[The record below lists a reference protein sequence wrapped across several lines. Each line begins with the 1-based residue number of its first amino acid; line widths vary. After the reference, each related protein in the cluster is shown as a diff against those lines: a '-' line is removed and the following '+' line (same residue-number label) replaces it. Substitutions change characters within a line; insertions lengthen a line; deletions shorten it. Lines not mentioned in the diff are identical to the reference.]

1 MEAPPSR
8 RCEISAKAMLPRG
21 NNRSAKLVQSG
32 LVRRTKSSTR
42 QVAKPVRPRAPKL
55 QPIHGETV
63 FDPETFLARAGLGR
77 RILRLKKSEV
87 AYAQG
92 DRADA
97 IFYVQKGQL
106 KITVTSA
113 RGKEATIAL
122 VGSGEFLGENCMAS
136 IHPLRLSTA
145 TAMTECALL
154 KINKAEMVRVLHQ
167 EPALSDMFVTF
178 LLLRNARIQADLV
191 DQLFNSSEKRLAR
204 ILLLLAQFGKKS
216 KPETVVPKISQE
228 VLAEM
233 IGTTRSRVSF
243 FMNRF
248 RKLGFIEYNGEIRVH
263 NSLLNIFLQE

>member
-1 MEAPPSR
+1 MSADAIPTRGQGRPAKRMPSTDSVRSAKPIASEMSKPSR
-8 RCEISAKAMLPRG
+8 R
-21 NNRSAKLVQSG
+21 QT
-32 LVRRTKSSTR
+32 TKS
-42 QVAKPVRPRAPKL
+42 QPKN
-55 QPIHGETV
+55 GGAV
-63 FDPETFLARAGLGR
+63 FDPETFLARAGLGKQ
-77 RILRLKKSEV
+77 ILNLKKNET

-92 DRADA
+92 DTADA

-106 KITVTSA
+106 RVTVTSA
-113 RGKEATIAL
+113 NGKEATLAL
-122 VGSGEFLGENCMAS
+122 AGVGEFLGEDCMILA
-136 IHPLRLSTA
+136 HRLRLATA
-145 TAMTECALL
+145 TAMTDCALL
-154 KINKAEMVRVLHQ
+154 RISRAEMVRALHQ
-167 EPALSDMFVTF
+167 EHALSDVFVSF
-178 LLLRNARIQADLV
+178 LLTRNARVQADLV

-204 ILLLLAQFGKKS
+204 ILLLLAQFGKES

>member
-1 MEAPPSR
+1 MSANAIPTRSQGRPAKQ
-8 RCEISAKAMLPRG
+8 ISSATAV
-21 NNRSAKLVQSG
+21 RSAKPTTSETPKPSQ
-32 LVRRTKSSTR
+32 RRTPKS
-42 QVAKPVRPRAPKL
+42 QPRNGGTA
-55 QPIHGETV
+55 
-63 FDPETFLARAGLGR
+63 FDPETFLARAGFGKQVLN
-77 RILRLKKSEV
+77 LKKNQT

-92 DRADA
+92 DAADA

-106 KITVTSA
+106 RITVTSA
-113 RGKEATIAL
+113 NGKEATLAL
-122 VGSGEFLGENCMAS
+122 VGAGQFLGEDCMVLAQ
-136 IHPLRLSTA
+136 PLRLATA
-145 TAMTECALL
+145 TAMTDCALL
-154 KINKAEMVRVLHQ
+154 KISKAEMVRVLHQ
-167 EPALSDMFVTF
+167 EHALSDVFVSF
-178 LLLRNARIQADLV
+178 LLTRNARVQADLV

-204 ILLLLAQFGKKS
+204 ILLLLAQFGKDS